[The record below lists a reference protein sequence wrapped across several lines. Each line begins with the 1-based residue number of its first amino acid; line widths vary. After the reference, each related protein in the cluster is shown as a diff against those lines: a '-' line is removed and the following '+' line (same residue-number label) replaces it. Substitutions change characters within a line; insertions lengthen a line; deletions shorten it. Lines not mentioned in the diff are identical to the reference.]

1 MSANIQS
8 TTDLRPSG
16 SKLDL
21 IRATVAAISR
31 HGLSE
36 LTSAKIAGAA
46 GHTAASINF
55 HFGSKEALLLATLR
69 EVSEEFAESMAT
81 VLAEAGDD
89 ALLGLLGIID
99 ASLSRRLSDS
109 QKIAVWYAFL
119 AESNARRDYQR
130 ICGDRDQSYSQTV
143 KMLCTRLI
151 ADRGVEGWP
160 DAEAVALGLAGLID
174 QLWQGILFEGDDF
187 DRDAAKR
194 QCRAYLC
201 SVFPWLAD
209 RIEATA
215 PAKVKGRALQP
226 EVLTPTD
233 PALRYT
239 LPAWVYHSEEF
250 YELEKERLFLPSWQI
265 VCHVSELAS
274 AGDYVAFEFFGRRGF
289 VIRDDAGTLRAF
301 DNVCAHRAHA
311 IVGGQSGHCAK
322 FLTCPYHGWTYH
334 LDGRNRSVSAPDT
347 FPKFDR
353 SKFGLKPLELEV
365 FCGMVFVRF
374 RSGEGSVAERME
386 PHQAELAHY
395 RIEQMVPLDELWV
408 HDVEID
414 WKNLVENYVED
425 YHFPMGHPGLSAL
438 MESQYD
444 REILPAGTMRLSHR
458 MRATPLK
465 SWSAQNYAKFLPT
478 IEHLPE
484 DLRRRWTYIG
494 LFPNVFFDIYPEWL
508 DFFQLVPTGPGRT
521 QIRARSYGFP
531 DDRREMRAA
540 RWLCARLNSRVQ
552 AEDEVLTRS
561 VQKGLS
567 SGAYT
572 QGILSSKEI
581 VLGGFQDWIRARLP
595 VTQLTQAPP
604 RGTVAARNSSLAT

>member
-1 MSANIQS
+1 M
-8 TTDLRPSG
+8 
-16 SKLDL
+16 
-21 IRATVAAISR
+21 
-31 HGLSE
+31 
-36 LTSAKIAGAA
+36 
-46 GHTAASINF
+46 
-55 HFGSKEALLLATLR
+55 
-69 EVSEEFAESMAT
+69 
-81 VLAEAGDD
+81 
-89 ALLGLLGIID
+89 
-99 ASLSRRLSDS
+99 
-109 QKIAVWYAFL
+109 
-119 AESNARRDYQR
+119 
-130 ICGDRDQSYSQTV
+130 
-143 KMLCTRLI
+143 
-151 ADRGVEGWP
+151 
-160 DAEAVALGLAGLID
+160 
-174 QLWQGILFEGDDF
+174 
-187 DRDAAKR
+187 
-194 QCRAYLC
+194 
-201 SVFPWLAD
+201 
-209 RIEATA
+209 
-215 PAKVKGRALQP
+215 
-226 EVLTPTD
+226 
-233 PALRYT
+233 
-239 LPAWVYHSEEF
+239 
-250 YELEKERLFLPSWQI
+250 
-265 VCHVSELAS
+265 
-274 AGDYVAFEFFGRRGF
+274 
-289 VIRDDAGTLRAF
+289 
-301 DNVCAHRAHA
+301 
-311 IVGGQSGHCAK
+311 GGQSGHCAK

-386 PHQAELAHY
+386 PHKAELAHY

-465 SWSAQNYAKFLPT
+465 SWSAQHYAKFLPT

-604 RGTVAARNSSLAT
+604 RGTVAARNSSLAA